1 MSSPDPTMSAAAAS
15 NPTPPQTILLVD
27 DEQDLLDLVSYNL
40 EKEGYQVVTARDGET
55 ALEHAEA
62 RVPDLVVLDV
72 MMPHMTGLEV
82 CRRLRE
88 NAKLRLTPILMLT
101 ARGEESDE
109 IKGLEAGADDYL
121 AKPIS
126 PRLLVSRVRAL
137 LRRGER
143 EETASTT
150 QLRVHDLHIDRSRYV
165 VTRNQGRGDEQTFR
179 MPRKE
184 FELLYFLAAHP
195 GRVFSREELLDGVWG
210 PNVYVVDRT
219 VDVHVRKVREKIG
232 SNYIETVKGVGYK
245 LREEM

>member
-1 MSSPDPTMSAAAAS
+1 MSAAAS
-15 NPTPPQTILLVD
+15 TPTPPQTILLVD

-40 EKEGYQVVTARDGET
+40 EKEGYEVVTARDGET
-55 ALEHAEA
+55 ALEHAETHD
-62 RVPDLVVLDV
+62 PDLVVLDV
-72 MMPHMTGLEV
+72 MMPNMTGIEV

-126 PRLLVSRVRAL
+126 PRLLLSRIRAL

-165 VTRNQGRGDEQTFR
+165 VTRHEGLDGEETFR

-184 FELLYFLAAHP
+184 FELLYVLAAHP

-232 SNYIETVKGVGYK
+232 SDYIETVKGVGYK